1 MSSGTPSLSWMQ
13 TFRSYL
19 DKRLLWVFMLGC
31 SSGFPLVLIGSNMS
45 GWLKD
50 AGLTRA
56 AIGYF
61 GSVLA
66 VYAINFLWAP
76 LIDRVKLPFL
86 HSHLGQRRSWIFLP
100 QLLMLFMT
108 IGMAWFGPSVS
119 FHKSAEQDQ
128 DPTLT
133 ITSRKSNWGNESPT
147 VYWKSGIDNN
157 NERVVWQTQNYSHLS
172 FSFHSSDFNEAIVTL
187 INEAKLNDVDI
198 QPIIVRAKLDN
209 PTDNKWQ
216 QVLIPLPEGTQQL
229 TELRLG
235 FEGLGNITLSQFALK
250 NSDQSLYKSF
260 PIKNEHE
267 DEEKADGFW
276 AVKSSS
282 GGWLNYTTILTLSI
296 IAFGVAFASSTQDIA
311 IDAFR
316 IDTFPKSEASKLP
329 QASAMAVMGWWTGYS
344 LPGYLAFINADTIGW
359 NGVYY
364 GMAGVVIILMLF
376 TLFVG
381 EPTTQREALQK
392 EAQQRHNKAVGSKVV
407 AWLSVTVL
415 EPFYDFF
422 KRNGVQVA
430 ITLLLFVFLFKIG
443 EAFLGR
449 MSIPFYK
456 EIGFSNEQI
465 GHYSKLIGWG
475 ATIFFTL
482 LGSVFNVKFGIVRGL
497 MIGGVAMA
505 ASNLMFA
512 WIAQV
517 GPNENLFLAT
527 IIVDNFTTAFSTVAF
542 VSFLTLLTGQAFS
555 ATQYALLASLG
566 NFGRTTLAS
575 FSGELVDFL
584 NDWSTFFILTSLM
597 VIPSLIMLYSLRHF
611 FTDLLEK
618 AKQNHE

>member
-1 MSSGTPSLSWMQ
+1 MSSGTQPLSWMQ

-31 SSGFPLVLIGSNMS
+31 SSGFPWVLIGSNMS

-61 GSVLA
+61 GSVFA

-76 LIDRVKLPFL
+76 LVDRVKLPVL
-86 HSHLGQRRSWIFLP
+86 HAVLGQRRSWIFLCQALVLTCTLFIAGVNP
-100 QLLMLFMT
+100 ADDLMF
-108 IGMAWFGPSVS
+108 
-119 FHKSAEQDQ
+119 
-128 DPTLT
+128 
-133 ITSRKSNWGNESPT
+133 TSM
-147 VYWKSGIDNN
+147 
-157 NERVVWQTQNYSHLS
+157 L
-172 FSFHSSDFNEAIVTL
+172 
-187 INEAKLNDVDI
+187 
-198 QPIIVRAKLDN
+198 
-209 PTDNKWQ
+209 
-216 QVLIPLPEGTQQL
+216 
-229 TELRLG
+229 
-235 FEGLGNITLSQFALK
+235 AL
-250 NSDQSLYKSF
+250 
-260 PIKNEHE
+260 
-267 DEEKADGFW
+267 
-276 AVKSSS
+276 
-282 GGWLNYTTILTLSI
+282 
-296 IAFGVAFASSTQDIA
+296 GVAIASATQDIA
-311 IDAFR
+311 IDAYR
-316 IDTFPKSEASKLP
+316 IDTFPKSESTKLP
-329 QASAMAVMGWWTGYS
+329 QASAMAVIGWWTGYS
-344 LPGYLAFINADTIGW
+344 LPGYLAFINADSIGW

-364 GMAGVVIILMLF
+364 GMAGIVGILMLF
-376 TLFVG
+376 TLLVG
-381 EPTTQREALQK
+381 EPNTQREALQ
-392 EAQQRHNKAVGSKVV
+392 QQAESRHNQVVGSKVV
-407 AWLSVTVL
+407 AWFSVTVI

-449 MSIPFYK
+449 MSITFYK
-456 EIGFSNEQI
+456 EVGFSNEQI

-497 MIGGVAMA
+497 MIGGIAMA

-512 WIAQV
+512 WIAKV
-517 GPNENLFLAT
+517 GPNEHLFLAT

-584 NDWSTFFILTSLM
+584 NDWSTFFIITSLM
-597 VIPSLIMLYSLRHF
+597 VIPSLIMLYSLRHYF
-611 FTDLLEK
+611 SDLLEK
-618 AKQNHE
+618 AKNSDDEVTREKVTE

>member
-31 SSGFPLVLIGSNMS
+31 SSGFPWVLIGSNMS

-61 GSVLA
+61 GSVFA

-76 LIDRVKLPFL
+76 LVDRVKLPVL
-86 HSHLGQRRSWIFLP
+86 HAILGQRRSWIFFCQTIVLVGTLFIAGVNP
-100 QLLMLFMT
+100 AENLAFTSMLALA
-108 IGMAWFGPSVS
+108 IAIA
-119 FHKSAEQDQ
+119 SA
-128 DPTLT
+128 
-133 ITSRKSNWGNESPT
+133 
-147 VYWKSGIDNN
+147 
-157 NERVVWQTQNYSHLS
+157 
-172 FSFHSSDFNEAIVTL
+172 
-187 INEAKLNDVDI
+187 
-198 QPIIVRAKLDN
+198 
-209 PTDNKWQ
+209 
-216 QVLIPLPEGTQQL
+216 
-229 TELRLG
+229 
-235 FEGLGNITLSQFALK
+235 
-250 NSDQSLYKSF
+250 
-260 PIKNEHE
+260 
-267 DEEKADGFW
+267 
-276 AVKSSS
+276 
-282 GGWLNYTTILTLSI
+282 
-296 IAFGVAFASSTQDIA
+296 TQDIA

-344 LPGYLAFINADTIGW
+344 LPGYLAFINADSIGW

-364 GMAGVVIILMLF
+364 GMAGVVVVLMLF

-381 EPTTQREALQK
+381 EPNTQREALQ
-392 EAQQRHNKAVGSKVV
+392 EQAQQRHNKVIGSKVV
-407 AWLSVTVL
+407 AWFSVTVL

-449 MSIPFYK
+449 MSITFYK

-482 LGSVFNVKFGIVRGL
+482 VGSVFNVKFGIVRGL

-512 WIAQV
+512 WIAQT
-517 GPNENLFLAT
+517 GPSETLFLAT

-575 FSGELVDFL
+575 FSGELVDYL
-584 NDWSTFFILTSLM
+584 NDWSTFFILTALM

-618 AKQNHE
+618 AKNNQE